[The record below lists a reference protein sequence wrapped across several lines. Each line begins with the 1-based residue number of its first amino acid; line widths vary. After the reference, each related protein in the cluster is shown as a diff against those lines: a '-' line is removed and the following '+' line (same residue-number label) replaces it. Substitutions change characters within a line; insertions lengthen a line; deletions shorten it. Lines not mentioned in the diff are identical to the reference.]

1 MLLLFQLFNATSLY
15 FLVLYHVP
23 TLFMILQPRY
33 LACLLLGTRLDYQSV
48 PMFDG
53 SMCIMYYYWCVCIII
68 IFILLYILFI
78 LLLIYIHIL
87 WALQSVYFF
96 CTQRKHIL
104 YFHYY
109 SLYFILFI
117 QLFNSLIIDAD
128 QSLLAV
134 KNWSL
139 LETIAIGY

>member
-78 LLLIYIHIL
+78 YSVADLHSYSMSITICLFFLYTEKAHIVLPLLF
-87 WALQSVYFF
+87 S
-96 CTQRKHIL
+96 IL
-104 YFHYY
+104 YFVH
-109 SLYFILFI
+109 SVIQFI
-117 QLFNSLIIDAD
+117 NHRC
-128 QSLLAV
+128 
-134 KNWSL
+134 
-139 LETIAIGY
+139 